1 MLESVNGTY
10 LLTQN
15 LVKSS
20 VKWKNHEIKTQSSQH
35 SLPTRV
41 AFDSIKDKTQIV
53 LTSASRD
60 N

>member
-15 LVKSS
+15 FLISS

-41 AFDSIKDKTQIV
+41 DSIKDKTQIV